1 MVGRHVHAG
10 ARRVVRS
17 LAGRLARDRRGSVA
31 VLSVFLLAIVIGAA
45 AVAVDYGSMVL
56 RKRQLQGMTDRAAMT
71 AVLQG
76 GDPRVAAQ
84 NAIAADGVASVT
96 LIAAQSGSYNPDPA
110 VAVAARFQPA
120 AGGVAAVQV
129 QASQRVPL
137 FFARVFTGRRYVDLR
152 AVATAARTG
161 EAAIS
166 VGSRLVS
173 VQGGVPGMLLSQL
186 AGVDLNLSIA
196 DYNAL
201 VGANVDL
208 FALSGLL
215 KTRAG
220 VTLGSFDSTAAA
232 VVDLPTLVTAMAD
245 AATPGSGASL
255 LRSIAVKLPPTK
267 VDLGRIVN
275 LGSGT
280 ILKSLNVGADEL
292 LREVLIGT
300 GGDRQLTLDLGGQV
314 PGVGSTKASV
324 IIGSRAAT
332 SPWVRVGRDA
342 SVTVSTSQIRIAIT
356 ARVDV
361 AGLGL
366 VTTNLPVILEG
377 AGGEARLASVAC
389 GSDGATV
396 GVDGR
401 VTPMRALVGQV
412 SDTAL
417 RNLNMAL
424 QPQPAT
430 LLSVPPTAITGFADV
445 QVGGS
450 DWTRAT
456 FSPADVANHAVKTV
470 DTTNAFGGLIASLLR
485 KLDIRISVLGLTV
498 GTSPLTTPL
507 LGALSGVAPALDG
520 TLEQLQQ
527 LVGVRVGQADL
538 RVVGARCGTPAL
550 VG

>member
-396 GVDGR
+396 GAALTRDPRRGEACGEPPRPSASTGGSRRCERSSARYRTPRCATSTWRSSRSRRRCCRCRPPRSPDSPTCRSAAATGR
-401 VTPMRALVGQV
+401 ARPFRPPTSPTTRSRRSTPPMRSAG
-412 SDTAL
+412 
-417 RNLNMAL
+417 
-424 QPQPAT
+424 
-430 LLSVPPTAITGFADV
+430 
-445 QVGGS
+445 
-450 DWTRAT
+450 
-456 FSPADVANHAVKTV
+456 
-470 DTTNAFGGLIASLLR
+470 
-485 KLDIRISVLGLTV
+485 
-498 GTSPLTTPL
+498 
-507 LGALSGVAPALDG
+507 
-520 TLEQLQQ
+520 
-527 LVGVRVGQADL
+527 
-538 RVVGARCGTPAL
+538 
-550 VG
+550 